1 MQSASKLPK
10 APQIGTFFGFTA
22 VFVTQQASVAAV
34 LPRIRLCTRLPIC
47 STAHRPRVRP
57 HVPAVQTAVY
67 SFTYMFN
74 RTSAAGSAARPGCV
88 NGCVLV
94 YLYVQPHIG
103 RDSAAIRPHIGRAL
117 VRALVRALAVRS
129 ATCSVAY
136 PSAHSTCVSSV
147 RSRCASK
154 RTFNLCVVRAFRC
167 APNHTARPRNR
178 PQLWQK
184 VRSPGR

>member
-1 MQSASKLPK
+1 MQSGSKLPK
-10 APQIGTFFGFTA
+10 SPKIGTFFGFTA
-22 VFVTQQASVAAV
+22 IFVTQQASVAAV

-103 RDSAAIRPHIGRAL
+103 RALDRAL
-117 VRALVRALAVRS
+117 DRALVRALAVRS

-167 APNHTARPRNR
+167 ASNHTARPRNR